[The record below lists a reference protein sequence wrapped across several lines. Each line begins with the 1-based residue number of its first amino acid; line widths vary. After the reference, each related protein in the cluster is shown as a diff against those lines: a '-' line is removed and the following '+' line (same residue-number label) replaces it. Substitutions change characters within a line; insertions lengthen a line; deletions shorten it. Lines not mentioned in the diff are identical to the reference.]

1 MPSKLPLSFY
11 RRGDVLAIARDLLGK
26 ILVTRFNGR
35 LTSGRIVETEA
46 YKAFSDRASHS
57 FGGRRT
63 NRNEHMYAPGSISY
77 VYICYGIHHLVNV
90 VTNSKDMP
98 EAVLI
103 RAIEPLQGIDIM
115 LERTAKKDPADT
127 SLTRGPGNVSMALG
141 IRKEHSGLDLRGSAM
156 YILEG
161 KLRPDEEIVTS
172 ARIGV
177 EGAGE
182 DALLPYRFF
191 IKGNPYVS
199 GKKS

>member
-1 MPSKLPLSFY
+1 MSGKLPLSFY
-11 RRGDVLAIARDLLGK
+11 QRDDVLAIARDLLGK
-26 ILVTRFNGR
+26 IIVTSFNSR

-46 YKAFSDRASHS
+46 YRAFSDRASHS

-63 NRNEHMYAPGSISY
+63 KRNEHMYGPGSISY
-77 VYICYGIHHLVNV
+77 VYICYGLHHLVNV
-90 VTNSKDMP
+90 VTNLKDVP

-103 RAIEPLQGIDIM
+103 RAVEPLQGIDIM
-115 LERTAKKDPADT
+115 LARTGKKDADDP
-127 SLTRGPGNVSMALG
+127 SLTRGPGNVSRALG
-141 IRKEHSGLDLRGSAM
+141 IRKEHSGLDLRGSTL

-177 EGAGE
+177 ESAGE

-191 IKGNPYVS
+191 IRGNAYVS
-199 GKKS
+199 GKKG